1 MNDIF
6 IAHVSEILAETNTG
20 LTGSQIVKY
29 CSIYAIEF
37 NVDIPYAQYP
47 FPSNVQNKRT
57 ALKEN
62 LLRFNQQQRF
72 VIISDLCDLPYF
84 SENEDVAKLKIKLIS
99 QYGYLNT
106 ISKFGNAELIEKA
119 KHWLTKYPDSLK
131 VFDEA
136 LSQFENQIYERNTL
150 DNMRLSFELLL
161 KGIFINEKSLENQ
174 IPDLGKLLK
183 DNGTSVELRNMTTT
197 LVTYY
202 TQYQNSYIKHNDKVN
217 KNEIEYII
225 ELTSLMMK
233 FLIKAMVK
241 I

>member
-6 IAHVSEILAETNTG
+6 ITYVSEILADTNKG
-20 LTGSQIVKY
+20 LSGPQIVKY
-29 CSIYAIEF
+29 CSMYAIEF
-37 NVDIPYAQYP
+37 NVDIPYSQYP
-47 FPSNVQNKRT
+47 FPSDIPNKRT
-57 ALKEN
+57 AFKEN
-62 LLRFNQQQRF
+62 LCRFTQQQRF

-84 SENEDVAKLKIKLIS
+84 SQNEDVAKLKVKLIS
-99 QYGYLNT
+99 QFGYLNT
-106 ISKFGNAELIEKA
+106 ISKFGNAELIQKT
-119 KHWLTKYPDSLK
+119 KHWLSKYPDSLK
-131 VFDEA
+131 VFDAA
-136 LSQFENQIYERNTL
+136 LSQFENKIYERNTL

-161 KGIFINEKSLENQ
+161 KNIFTNEKSLENQ

-202 TQYQNSYIKHNDKVN
+202 TQYQNSYIKHNDMVN
-217 KNEIEYII
+217 KKEIEYII

-233 FLIKAMVK
+233 FLIKALVK